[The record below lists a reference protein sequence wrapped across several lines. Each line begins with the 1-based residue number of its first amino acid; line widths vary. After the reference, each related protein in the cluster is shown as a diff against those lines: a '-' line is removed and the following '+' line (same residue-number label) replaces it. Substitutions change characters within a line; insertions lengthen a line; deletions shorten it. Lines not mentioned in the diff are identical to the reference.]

1 MTTLFMAVLDTGIM
15 AHPRPYLESLHDMI
29 NHDMTVHD
37 KLVHGCPG
45 ARPYLESLRD
55 KVVHDE
61 LVHGS
66 PGHRPYLESLRDKVV
81 HDELVHGSP
90 GHWHPGK
97 LIHPVLSKILLFPGL
112 K

>member
-1 MTTLFMAVLDTGIM
+1 MAVLLDSGDVS
-15 AHPRPYLESLHDMI
+15 HPSTYLESLHDMI

-45 ARPYLESLRD
+45 PRPYLESLRD

-61 LVHGS
+61 LVHS
-66 PGHRPYLESLRDKVV
+66 
-81 HDELVHGSP
+81 SP
-90 GHWHPGK
+90 GHWHPGQ
-97 LIHPVLSKILLFPGL
+97 LFHPVLSKVLLFPGL